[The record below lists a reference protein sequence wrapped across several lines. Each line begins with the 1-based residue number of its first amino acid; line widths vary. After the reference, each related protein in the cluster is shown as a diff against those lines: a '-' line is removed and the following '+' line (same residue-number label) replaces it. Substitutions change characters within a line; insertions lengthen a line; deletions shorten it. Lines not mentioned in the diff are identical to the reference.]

1 VRGKYMKFEGII
13 PPIVTPFANDNSIN
27 RAALRKVIDYVIDS
41 GVNGVFVAGSQGE
54 FFSMT
59 EEEKVELYT
68 IAVEETEGRVP
79 VFAGTA
85 AVTTAESVR
94 LSKAAQRAGC
104 DAISVIAPYFIKPN
118 GDELYD
124 HYAAIAKSVDIPV
137 LIYNNPD
144 RVGYTIPI
152 NTVKRLAQIDNI
164 VGMKDSAGDLTYVN
178 ELIRQLGSD
187 FAVFSGKDTVI
198 FNILT
203 SGGAGAVP
211 ASGNVAPKLIVD
223 LYNAVKAGDLEK
235 AKECQFKLTP
245 LRNAFSL
252 GSFPVV
258 IKEALDLMGF
268 GVGPARLPIKPLSD
282 ENRAKLKEIL
292 IDMEL
297 I

>member
-1 VRGKYMKFEGII
+1 MKFQGII
-13 PPIVTPFANDNSIN
+13 PPVVTPFSQDGSIN
-27 RAALRKVIDYVIDS
+27 RIVLRKVIDYLIGS
-41 GVNGVFVAGSQGE
+41 GVSGIFVAGSQGE

-59 EEEKVELYT
+59 EKEREELYN
-68 IAVEETEGRVP
+68 IAVEETAGRVP
-79 VFAGTA
+79 VFAGTG
-85 AVTTAESVR
+85 AVTTAEAVR
-94 LSKAAQRAGC
+94 LSKAAQKAGC
-104 DAISVIAPYFIKPN
+104 SAVSVIAPYFINPN

-124 HYAAIAKSVDIPV
+124 YYAAIAKSVDISV
-137 LIYNNPD
+137 LLYNNPD
-144 RVGYTIPI
+144 RMGYTLPLP
-152 NTVKRLAQIDNI
+152 TVKRLSQIDNI

-178 ELIRQLGSD
+178 ELFRQLSPD
-187 FAVFSGKDTVI
+187 FAVFCGKDTVI
-198 FNILT
+198 FNVLM

-211 ASGNVAPKLIVD
+211 ASANVAPKLIVN
-223 LYNAVKAGDLEK
+223 LYNAVKAGDLTK

-258 IKEALDLMGF
+258 FKEALDIMGF

-292 IDMEL
+292 IGLEV